1 MSSWDYNDNYGRQR
15 YECSYK
21 SHGYRWP
28 SKQYGYDEHS
38 SLTNG
43 ASTENWSYEG
53 YYGSQEYLHEYS
65 YDRYGYANAMDDYN
79 QGWSGSYSAY
89 GSYPH
94 IVIWRGMWR
103 MKNISATHLLPQT
116 DTLEAKMSSLSNLF
130 DGLFEAVR
138 NWCMMNAP
146 VEESV
151 EHDVHKSEEEVPY
164 VNVEHDELKD
174 DFHQKLEIRELCI
187 ELDKVVDNP
196 VPIDVEVEV

>member
-1 MSSWDYNDNYGRQR
+1 
-15 YECSYK
+15 
-21 SHGYRWP
+21 
-28 SKQYGYDEHS
+28 
-38 SLTNG
+38 
-43 ASTENWSYEG
+43 
-53 YYGSQEYLHEYS
+53 
-65 YDRYGYANAMDDYN
+65 MDDYN

-116 DTLEAKMSSLSNLF
+116 DRLEAKMSSLSNLF
-130 DGLFEAVR
+130 DRLFEAIR
-138 NWCMMNAP
+138 NWCMMNAS

-196 VPIDVEVEV
+196 VPIDVEIEATSVLVEKLIMENTELVEKLPFVNELYVKLERQNMAAGHPTVVDMSDSLPQSIKVGFSRSC